1 MKDMFRF
8 SIFTIAA
15 GLAACGVM
23 LAATENH
30 TARTPVLLEL
40 FTSEGCSSCPP
51 ADRLLQ
57 ELDAK
62 QPVEGADLIV
72 LSEHV
77 DYWNHLGWAD
87 PYSSAQFSARQQDY
101 SDKYRFDGVYTPQLA
116 VDGRFGLVGSD
127 ARAAQAAIRKALRE
141 PKIDLR
147 IVQAARS
154 GNRVT
159 ATVELPAAAGQSG
172 VLYVVLADNRAESH
186 VSRGENAGH
195 ALSHVAVAR
204 SFQQLGRVDLTG
216 RSTKSVSLTVS
227 QGAGA
232 SGLRVIAFVQ
242 DPKTGHVIGVTQ
254 QRL

>member
-1 MKDMFRF
+1 MVRF
-8 SIFTIAA
+8 SIFTVAA
-15 GLAACGVM
+15 GLAASGVV
-23 LAATENH
+23 LAALENH
-30 TARTPVLLEL
+30 QARTPVLLEL

-57 ELDAK
+57 ELDGK

-77 DYWNHLGWAD
+77 DYWNRLGWTD

-101 SDKYRFDGVYTPQLA
+101 SDKYHFDGVYTPQLA

-127 ARAAQAAIRKALRE
+127 ARAAEAAIRKAMRE

-147 IVQAARS
+147 IVQAARK
-154 GNRVT
+154 GNQVT
-159 ATVELPAAAGQSG
+159 ATVELPAAAGQAG
-172 VLYVVLADNRAESH
+172 VLYVALADDRAESH
-186 VSRGENAGH
+186 VSRGENAGR

-204 SFQQLGRVDLTG
+204 SFQQLGRVDLAQ
-216 RSTKSVSLTVS
+216 RSAKAVSLAVP
-227 QGAGA
+227 QNAGA

-242 DPKTGHVIGVTQ
+242 DAKTGHVIGVTRQ
-254 QRL
+254 EL